1 MQKRYLPNRR
11 PKTIWRTFWQLR
23 YRFYG
28 IVVILILLPILY
40 SSNANIP
47 QNIDVFGYTVENS
60 TFIADKI
67 KKIPLKT
74 DKKDD
79 KKSENTGNSPKFGE
93 LQKQMTA
100 TELIDLTGPK
110 ITEELKNAN
119 YNLGNLT
126 ADMLIDLG
134 YKGENLQT
142 EKVPKVEVKKEIT
155 LQDLIKKPENP
166 QRTSFLRYPRFN
178 VNAPIIYSTFED
190 LFELKAD
197 CNPEKDELRCLNFQK
212 PLDTSE
218 TTSPVQMK
226 LRDGPLHMA
235 LSPPAGEIG
244 NSYIVGHSSNFPWIK
259 SNYNKVFAPLEKA
272 SKVGDE
278 FTIYDKDGR
287 ELKFRVFEVKQIVE
301 ADTKTAYEN
310 FGPERRIVTLQTS
323 ILTQTINGILP
334 THRWLTRGELIL
346 EK

>member
-1 MQKRYLPNRR
+1 MQKRYLPNRQK
-11 PKTIWRTFWQLR
+11 KTIWRSFWQLR

-28 IVVILILLPILY
+28 IMVVLILLPILY
-40 SSNANIP
+40 SSGANIP
-47 QNIDVFGYTVENS
+47 QNIDVFGYTVESS

-74 DKKDD
+74 DKKTD
-79 KKSENTGNSPKFGE
+79 KKVENTDFTPKFAD
-93 LQKQMTA
+93 LQSKITA

-110 ITEELKNAN
+110 ITNELKNAN

-134 YKGENLQT
+134 YKDENLQT
-142 EKVPKVEVKKEIT
+142 EKVPKSDVKKEVM
-155 LQDLIKKPENP
+155 LDDLVKKPENP
-166 QRTSFLRYPRFN
+166 QRVSFLRYPRFN

-190 LFELKAD
+190 LFELKVNCD
-197 CNPEKDELRCLNFQK
+197 PNKDELRCLNFQK
-212 PLDTSE
+212 PRDTSE
-218 TTSPVQMK
+218 ITSPVQIK
-226 LRDGPLHMA
+226 LRDGPVHMA
-235 LSPPAGEIG
+235 LSPPPGEIG
-244 NSYIVGHSSNFPWIK
+244 NSYIVGHSSNFSWIK

-287 ELKFRVFEVKQIVE
+287 ELRFRVFEVKQILE

-310 FGPERRIVTLQTS
+310 FGSERRIVTIQTS
-323 ILTQTINGILP
+323 ILTQTTSGILP

-346 EK
+346 DK